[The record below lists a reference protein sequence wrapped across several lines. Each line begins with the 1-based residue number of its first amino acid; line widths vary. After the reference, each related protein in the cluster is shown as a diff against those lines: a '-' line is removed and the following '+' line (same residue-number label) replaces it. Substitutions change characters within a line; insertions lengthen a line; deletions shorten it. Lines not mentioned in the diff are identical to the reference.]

1 MTFDALPNSILS
13 FGTGTELYQLNV
25 DLTYPARASEVGE
38 YLVTG
43 SYHVGGTVT
52 SFTKKVI
59 IAYTCSARYFLDY
72 DNDLEY
78 YAQLGSS
85 WTY

>member
-1 MTFDALPNSILS
+1 MTFDALPDSILS
-13 FGTGTELYQLNV
+13 FGTGTELYKLNV
-25 DLTYPARASEVGE
+25 DTSSPEKVGE

-43 SYHVGGTVT
+43 SYHVDGTET

-59 IAYTCSARYFLDY
+59 ITFECSARLFLD
-72 DNDLEY
+72 DIDLY
-78 YAQLGSS
+78 YRAQLGSS